1 MRTKMANHKIGK
13 KAAQACTRCEARF
26 PADKMQCPECGHW
39 NVEEVVTNDN
49 DGTILLSDVEEKE
62 DRTQYIKT
70 GPWDVAFCKAKE
82 GIPTRSVTLL
92 GGAPGAGKSTMSIQL
107 CSAIAGTLDAGSEVL
122 YIGAE
127 EAKEDYKERAKR
139 LALPHMN
146 RIRMYPMGANG
157 DLGAILLNRRP
168 RGIVID
174 SLPGIATD
182 PAHAEAIC
190 KNFKGYAV
198 ELDAPVIIIDHVTKD
213 GDMAGFMAIQHH
225 VDITMLMFPEDG
237 SEVRRLTVLKNR
249 YGSANFDTFLMMTDK
264 GLIAHEFEEDEDE

>member
-1 MRTKMANHKIGK
+1 MANSKIK
-13 KAAQACTRCEARF
+13 KKTKTRECKRCGEWFDEA
-26 PADKMQCPECGHW
+26 KSQCPHCGAW
-39 NVEEVVTNDN
+39 NVDELVTNDT
-49 DGTILLSDVEEKE
+49 DGTILLSDVEEQE
-62 DRTQYIKT
+62 ERTQYLKT
-70 GPWDVAFCKAKE
+70 GPWDVAFCKTHE

-92 GGAPGAGKSTMSIQL
+92 GGAPGAGKSTLSIQL
-107 CSAIAGTLDAGSEVL
+107 CSAIGASLEGPGEVF

-139 LALPHMN
+139 LKLPAMN
-146 RIRMYPMGANG
+146 RIRMYPMGASG

-168 RGIVID
+168 RAIVID
-174 SLPGIATD
+174 SLPGIAAD
-182 PAHAEAIC
+182 AASAEEIT
-190 KNFKGYAV
+190 KNFKQYAV

-249 YGSANFDTFLMMTDK
+249 FGPANFDIFLMMTDK
-264 GLIAHEFEEDEDE
+264 GLIAHEEPEEDEDED